1 MADSRVV
8 NEWLNKADEDFNFAD
23 ANLCEGSNFYSQ
35 ICFHFHQAAEK
46 YFKSFIIAYDLEF
59 EKIHNL
65 IVLLKICGKK
75 EPSLLDLL
83 EECELLNAFYI
94 DTRYPVHWPTNY
106 TKEKAFKAKDAAQKI
121 AETIKEA
128 LKEKI

>member
-83 EECELLNAFYI
+83 EKCGFSTPFTLTPATLFTGRLTTQKKKPLRQKTLL
-94 DTRYPVHWPTNY
+94 
-106 TKEKAFKAKDAAQKI
+106 KK
-121 AETIKEA
+121 
-128 LKEKI
+128 

>member
-1 MADSRVV
+1 MADSKVV
-8 NEWLNKADEDFNFAD
+8 NEWVNKADEDFNFAD
-23 ANLCEGSNFYSQ
+23 ANLSEGSSFHSQ

-65 IVLLKICGKK
+65 IALLKICGKK
-75 EPSLLDLL
+75 EPSLLTLL
-83 EECELLNAFYI
+83 EECEFLNAFYI
-94 DTRYPVHWPTNY
+94 DTRYPVHWPTDY
-106 TKEKAFKAKDAAQKI
+106 TKEKAFKAKDSAQKI
-121 AETIKEA
+121 AETIKEV